1 MRNFC
6 SKWRY
11 ELVCILMEPLQ
22 GKSITSV
29 IKGIVHLTVMRKGPT
44 LHVSVV
50 LQSFYFKSFLLFR
63 RTEAGFE
70 TRKAF
75 SRTFFFFFVK
85 KKIFLCESLQEL
97 PLSVL
102 LFWVFIVFICPLL
115 PSQPPWSV
123 CPLSHTVLPKPP
135 TLRSYDSIRKLAA
148 EAFSFPGWSLGIST
162 ERASV
167 MICIKWGGTGEIS
180 ARSALPFGQA
190 LQEPLGEEKHFP
202 GQTSTSGEIS
212 LCGFGG

>member
-1 MRNFC
+1 MKNFC
-6 SKWRY
+6 SKWKY
-11 ELVCILMEPLQ
+11 ELVCILMELLQ

-70 TRKAF
+70 TRKEF
-75 SRTFFFFFVK
+75 SRTFFFFCQK
-85 KKIFLCESLQEL
+85 ENLPESLQERFCQSCCSESSL
-97 PLSVL
+97 RSFVHSCLLSPLEASVL
-102 LFWVFIVFICPLL
+102 QVTQFCPSFLL
-115 PSQPPWSV
+115 
-123 CPLSHTVLPKPP
+123 
-135 TLRSYDSIRKLAA
+135 LRSCDSIRKLAA

-167 MICIKWGGTGEIS
+167 LICIQWGGAGEIS
-180 ARSALPFGQA
+180 VSAAIWAGSPRAAG
-190 LQEPLGEEKHFP
+190 GGKHFP
-202 GQTSTSGEIS
+202 GQKSTSDEIS